1 MDPNIS
7 NYFEDMP
14 ENKNQQFNGFK
25 MFSPYC
31 LAYTMGTNL
40 TPTGL
45 TPTYFSPPA
54 FFMNSFTQNMLSFQK
69 YLNNPD
75 AQDNNN

>member
-1 MDPNIS
+1 M
-7 NYFEDMP
+7 Y
-14 ENKNQQFNGFK
+14 
-25 MFSPYC
+25 SPYC
-31 LAYTMGTNL
+31 LAYSMGNNL

-69 YLNNPD
+69 YLNNPE
-75 AQDNNN
+75 AH

>member
-1 MDPNIS
+1 
-7 NYFEDMP
+7 
-14 ENKNQQFNGFK
+14 
-25 MFSPYC
+25 
-31 LAYTMGTNL
+31 MGSNL

-75 AQDNNN
+75 GQENNSWALLWSFTILIFLSFLIDYFYHFMD